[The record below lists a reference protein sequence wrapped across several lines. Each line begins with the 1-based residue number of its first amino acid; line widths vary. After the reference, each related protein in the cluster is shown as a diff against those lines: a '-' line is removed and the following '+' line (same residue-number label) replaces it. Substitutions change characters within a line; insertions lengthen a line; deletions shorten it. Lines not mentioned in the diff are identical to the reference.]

1 MASAIS
7 LRLSPAEQKTRNRY
21 RRKELLT
28 VPAINIPKR
37 WVERSFRGKRRFSL
51 AESDPR
57 LINWDVVKM
66 TMFVNGL
73 APQIDT
79 RALKLL
85 NEKQH
90 IHFSSTILKLDHLSS
105 DSAVAG
111 PLKVKKYIKSFNKQL

>member
-37 WVERSFRGKRRFSL
+37 WAERSFRGKRRFSL
-51 AESDPR
+51 AEFDPR
-57 LINWDVVKM
+57 LINRDVVKM

-73 APQIDT
+73 RYKLI
-79 RALKLL
+79 RALLKLL
-85 NEKQH
+85 NESNTFIFH
-90 IHFSSTILKLDHLSS
+90 H
-105 DSAVAG
+105 
-111 PLKVKKYIKSFNKQL
+111 PRY